1 MDGFCLAVACLI
13 PCLVLLACPAAA
25 QNMLAPAAPAR
36 TGQTKAAGQAQAAA
50 QTQRVSETAWKE
62 LAGLPVRRIDFE
74 GISAER
80 LSTLRDRLPQTVGQ
94 PLDSEKVAG
103 SLRLL
108 YASGIFDTIDAEA
121 GRDGDGVALTFRGTP
136 RAFIG
141 AVTVVGAK
149 GATVN
154 TQLERTSRLTAGTR
168 YTEARMQ
175 QAVEAMRQMLANNGF
190 HDAQIQY
197 TLTPEPTEQ
206 LVDIAVHVTP
216 GLQSRV
222 GTVTV
227 TGDTGMTLDEFRQAA
242 HLRAGAVVDHDT
254 ANRALDGVV
263 KRYLKQGR
271 LEAEVKLESQVYT
284 ARHVNYKFT
293 ANRGPIVHV
302 RVEGAR
308 VSEAHIKRLVPIYEE
323 GTVDEDLLNEG
334 GRHLRDYL
342 QSQGYFDVKAD
353 HSEQSPVASPASSP
367 TSGEVLILYNVQLG
381 SRRRVESVKV
391 DGNHYFNSETLE
403 ELLRVHA
410 ANTLDRQGLYSQ
422 ALVAADVAAI
432 TDTYHNNGF
441 SKVSVTPETGPVADA
456 APNPVP
462 GPAAPTAPGTAS
474 GPAPG
479 PSPKQAP
486 GSLSAP
492 LTVVYHIAEGP
503 QQRVGTVTLT
513 GNEHI
518 DTPTLTSQMN
528 TVADQLLSPRNLAG
542 DRDALLTEYVGRGFN
557 DARVEVEEIFDPAD
571 ANRPEGGNRV
581 DVAFHITEGAQD
593 FVRKVL
599 VTGLHYT
606 RPSTVAR
613 GITLKAGAPL
623 SQQALQDTQRNLYD
637 LALFNEVNTAV
648 LNPNGAEREKT
659 VLVQAV
665 EARRWT
671 LTYGAGFEAQTG
683 TPQNNCAGYQAIGV
697 ACTPN
702 GHTGVSLRGLLAI
715 TRNNLFGREQSA
727 SIQGNYGQ
735 LEQKVDLIYQY
746 PHLAGTKR
754 FGLTFSGG
762 YANSR
767 AVTTYVASR
776 LDAGVRLTENFT
788 GSGRGLSRANTFI
801 YEFDFRRVKVA
812 ADSLQVYPLGIPLLS
827 EAVRVGGPGFT
838 WIRDTRDSA
847 VDAHHGNYT
856 SFQEFLS
863 ATRFGAEAQFNRI
876 DVSNS
881 SFYSFDKGKFV
892 LARNTRYGQERAFG
906 NAASELIPLPERL
919 YAGGATSLRGF
930 SANAAGPRDP
940 QTGYP
945 IGGAGALVNNTELR
959 LPPPTLPY
967 FGNTVSFVLFHDMG
981 NIFANAG
988 DAWASALRV
997 RQPDR
1002 SKCEMPQEQE
1012 TPILEPTGSV
1022 YSTGPAGKCSFNYF
1036 SHTPGIGVRYHTPVG
1051 PIRFDF
1057 SYNLNPPI
1065 YPVTYNYSDITQPP
1079 HVGAAGHFNFFF
1091 SLGQTF

>member
-1 MDGFCLAVACLI
+1 MRRNPPWRTEKLDDFCLAVACLAW
-13 PCLVLLACPAAA
+13 CLALLACPVAA
-25 QNMLAPAAPAR
+25 QKALTPAAPVR
-36 TGQTKAAGQAQAAA
+36 TAQAGGAAQAQAVVER
-50 QTQRVSETAWKE
+50 QRISEAAWKD
-62 LAGLPVRRIDFE
+62 LAGLPVRRISFE
-74 GISAER
+74 GVSAER
-80 LSTLRDRLPQTVGQ
+80 LSTLRDKLPQAVGQ
-94 PLDSEKVAG
+94 PLNSEKVAG

-108 YASGIFDTIDAEA
+108 YASGIFETIDAEA
-121 GRDGDGVALTFRGTP
+121 RRDGDGVALVFRGTA
-136 RAFIG
+136 RVFIG
-141 AVTVVGAK
+141 AVTVEGAK

-175 QAVEAMRQMLANNGF
+175 QAVETMQQMLANNGY
-190 HDAQIQY
+190 HDAQIKY
-197 TLTPEPTEQ
+197 TLIPHPAEQ

-216 GLQSRV
+216 GLQARV
-222 GTVTV
+222 GSVTV

-242 HLRAGAVVDHDT
+242 HLRASALVDHDT
-254 ANRALDGVV
+254 ANRALDGVQ

-271 LEAEVKLESQVYT
+271 LEAEVKLESQEY
-284 ARHVNYKFT
+284 AAHHVNYKFT
-293 ANRGPIVHV
+293 ANRGPIVRL
-302 RVEGAR
+302 RVEGAK
-308 VSEAHIKRLVPIYEE
+308 VSEAHVKRLVPIYEE

-334 GRHLRDYL
+334 GRRIRDYL
-342 QSQGYFDVKAD
+342 QSQGYFDVKVD
-353 HSEQSPVASPASSP
+353 HSQQTPA
-367 TSGEVLILYNVQLG
+367 TGEVLILYNVQLG
-381 SRRRVESVKV
+381 LRRRVESVKV
-391 DGNHYFNSETLE
+391 DGNHYFNSDTLG

-422 ALVAADVAAI
+422 ALVSADVAAI

-441 SKVSVTPETGPVADA
+441 SKVSVTPQTGPVADA
-456 APNPVP
+456 TSVAPSPS
-462 GPAAPTAPGTAS
+462 S
-474 GPAPG
+474 GPSQPRT
-479 PSPKQAP
+479 PR
-486 GSLSAP
+486 SLSAP
-492 LTVVYHIAEGP
+492 LTVVYHITEGP

-518 DTPTLTSQMN
+518 DTPTLTGQMN
-528 TVADQLLSPRNLAG
+528 TVQDQLLSPRNLAG
-542 DRDALLTEYVGRGFN
+542 DRDALLTAYVERGFN
-557 DARVEVEEIFDPAD
+557 EARVEVEEIPDTAD
-571 ANRPEGGNRV
+571 ANRMN
-581 DVAFHITEGAQD
+581 VAFHIAEGQQT

-606 RPSTVAR
+606 RPSTVQR
-613 GITLKAGAPL
+613 GITLKAGDPL
-623 SQQALQDTQRNLYD
+623 SLQALQDTQRNLYD
-637 LALFNEVNTAV
+637 LALFNEINTAV
-648 LNPNGAEREKT
+648 QNPNGGERNKT

-683 TPQNNCAGYQAIGV
+683 TPQNNCAGYIAVGV
-697 ACTPN
+697 PCSAN
-702 GHTGVSLRGLLAI
+702 GHTGVSLRGLMSI

-727 SIQGNYGQ
+727 SVQGTYGE
-735 LEQKVDLIYQY
+735 LEQKVDLIYQN
-746 PHLAGTKR
+746 PHLVGTKR

-776 LDAGVRLTENFT
+776 LDAGLRLTENFS

-801 YEFDFRRVKVA
+801 YEFDFRRVKVSG
-812 ADSLQVYPLGIPLLS
+812 DSLQVYPSGIAGLS
-827 EAVRVGGPGFT
+827 AAVRVGGPGFT

-863 ATRFGAEAQFNRI
+863 GAHFGAEAQFNRI

-881 SFYSFDKGKFV
+881 SFHSFDKGKFV

-906 NAASELIPLPERL
+906 DAGSELIPLPERL

-945 IGGAGALVNNTELR
+945 IGGAGALVNNIELR

-967 FGNTVSFVLFHDMG
+967 FGNTVSLVLFHDMG
-981 NIFANAG
+981 NIFTNAG
-988 DAWASALRV
+988 DAWESALRV
-997 RQPDR
+997 RQPHRETCTKLTPPNYDLNP
-1002 SKCEMPQEQE
+1002 PQLPDPNGPS
-1012 TPILEPTGSV
+1012 T
-1022 YSTGPAGKCSFNYF
+1022 STGKQGMCSFNYF
-1036 SHTPGIGVRYHTPVG
+1036 SHALGVGIRYHTPVG

-1065 YPVTYNYSDITQPP
+1065 YPVDVDYSQSKPYDNQ
-1079 HVGAAGHFNFFF
+1079 HVGEAGHFNFFF